1 MSDIRK
7 RMAHVRAVTVVGVR
21 PDPKWV
27 HRNKVEMFKRV
38 GMDPPRPLAG
48 GICITGDH
56 YDALKCAREY
66 FGIDKK
72 KYGPSAD
79 EYLALAMALVLFGKH
94 QKGRAKGT
102 KTWTEEKLLDLAGA
116 FWLIKEKDAT
126 LSDAEICR
134 RLGRGGDPKSE
145 FKNYDPEHLRTLL
158 PTVKR
163 AVRDWHE
170 DNLSNDDL

>member
-1 MSDIRK
+1 
-7 RMAHVRAVTVVGVR
+7 
-21 PDPKWV
+21 
-27 HRNKVEMFKRV
+27 
-38 GMDPPRPLAG
+38 
-48 GICITGDH
+48 
-56 YDALKCAREY
+56 
-66 FGIDKK
+66 
-72 KYGPSAD
+72 
-79 EYLALAMALVLFGKH
+79 MALVLFGKH

-163 AVRDWHE
+163 AVRDRNE